1 MSAIS
6 LGKNEFVGIRL
17 HLELGFGCLVMAFP
31 ETVSVL
37 MLDMMS
43 VRTAPDTLECCLI
56 YANSV
61 EEIGFSTLTLRI
73 SCEVGLWFTFGNH
86 GKIGYACWSCSR
98 RDGLT
103 TLYMNENNC
112 RKTGNFVSSSMCR
125 TTR

>member
-73 SCEVGLWFTFGNH
+73 SCEVGLWLRLEIMARLDTHAGRAP
-86 GKIGYACWSCSR
+86 GEMDLR
-98 RDGLT
+98 R
-103 TLYMNENNC
+103 
-112 RKTGNFVSSSMCR
+112 FI
-125 TTR
+125 